1 MRRAHAHAVADADLL
16 LRRERHVL
24 VREEPHLRTVD
35 RPWPKPEKGES
46 VEAWARA
53 VRLFYGLDVRREVG
67 AERIAEG
74 HTLDDQAETLLI
86 ALVRGGGLEALGGIA
101 PILGPEVQPLIDVR
115 HDDVEAFCRA
125 LRLRPRRD
133 PTNRDTKLLRNA
145 VRLKVIP
152 AIEGA
157 SGRDVKGTF
166 ARAADLIRRDER
178 ELSTFANRSWEDIV
192 EETAEGFEMDVTGL
206 LALRPAIGSRVVR
219 ETLYRA
225 KAIWLAEGRA
235 ANGICREV

>member
-1 MRRAHAHAVADADLL
+1 MAGARGKGLRPPPIARVLERVTATVRRHEMFLPGETVLVACSGGPDSLCLLYSLHHLRRLFKIDLEVFHIDHL
-16 LRRERHVL
+16 LRSDSGSDAVYVKRQAAKL
-24 VREEPHLRTVD
+24 GLPFHLRTVD

-157 SGRDVKGTF
+157 SGRDV
-166 ARAADLIRRDER
+166 
-178 ELSTFANRSWEDIV
+178 
-192 EETAEGFEMDVTGL
+192 
-206 LALRPAIGSRVVR
+206 
-219 ETLYRA
+219 
-225 KAIWLAEGRA
+225 
-235 ANGICREV
+235 